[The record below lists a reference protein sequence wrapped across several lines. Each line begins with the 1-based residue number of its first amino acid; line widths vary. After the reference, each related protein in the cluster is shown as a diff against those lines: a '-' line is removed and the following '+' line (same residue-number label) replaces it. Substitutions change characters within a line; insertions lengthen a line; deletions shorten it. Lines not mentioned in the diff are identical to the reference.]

1 MYDRVLNEGEIL
13 QIHNQGGLQVDKTLV
28 YPTYKTVDITD
39 LSIVSYLPFIS
50 PGFIDASRHHLNM
63 FANQDEGVLGG
74 YLICPGPFGRAMP
87 FNDTTSSVDIAIAT
101 PSGTITE
108 LLYGGNGSFTI
119 AAWFCMDNTAGV
131 ASATYDNTTLISLGS
146 IGSTFEF
153 ATGRAPSAFVV
164 SASGAANN
172 VRLSAR
178 FFEDGIVSLDKV
190 QVMMNPEVDLSLSVM
205 RHVAVVYDEQTKGVA
220 LYTDGMLSQSGT
232 LPKSLYPV
240 MQQIVGSGY
249 PLVFLNGIPSTTTDV
264 YSNLGGDDCAVS
276 EILIANRPF
285 LPSEVRYI
293 AESGIDISPT
303 FYSVHD
309 PRLRGYWDCTGS
321 GTNDH
326 IIQDSCM
333 IFTSGGIPGHLT
345 QVASDT
351 MWSLIATSVGR
362 KQLSSLDRFSRSRNP
377 LEGITSGTWAVMST
391 SDGIGHATNATGE
404 FSRTSSSDL
413 CQRYRM
419 FADERDLRAPS
430 HINEYIIGFNVT
442 PSGTIPRSFGSTDRE
457 VNSMLFTYGEPSASD
472 QIISYLT
479 NALAPAS
486 GVMLVYQ
493 TTDGTGTVQN
503 PLVSGQ
509 VSYGVRNRVMFHAK
523 PLLPYNNDTVTPIE
537 ITLYINNVI
546 AQRAVYANTAVS
558 GPAARLYDSDT
569 AQGTSDNWT
578 LQIGG
583 RATQDVFSTLSTTMD
598 GLSGIMMNAIFVM
611 VGSFSANDILRL
623 AASGINSSKTI
634 SNFSNTLPMAP
645 ITIQDQTLEGYW
657 RFSGPDSGSGILD
670 LSSKGND
677 LNPVA
682 RSLGAGLGAGAF
694 ALRYI
699 PLGFVN
705 AAMPRQ
711 ASGITY
717 NGFTFTGASAS
728 PPAFAIS
735 GSRFQIPQ
743 SGFSVGFWMA
753 PISPVNSDKEGL
765 KILRNFIRLAN
776 PN

>member
-1 MYDRVLNEGEIL
+1 
-13 QIHNQGGLQVDKTLV
+13 
-28 YPTYKTVDITD
+28 
-39 LSIVSYLPFIS
+39 
-50 PGFIDASRHHLNM
+50 
-63 FANQDEGVLGG
+63 
-74 YLICPGPFGRAMP
+74 
-87 FNDTTSSVDIAIAT
+87 
-101 PSGTITE
+101 
-108 LLYGGNGSFTI
+108 
-119 AAWFCMDNTAGV
+119 
-131 ASATYDNTTLISLGS
+131 
-146 IGSTFEF
+146 
-153 ATGRAPSAFVV
+153 
-164 SASGAANN
+164 
-172 VRLSAR
+172 
-178 FFEDGIVSLDKV
+178 
-190 QVMMNPEVDLSLSVM
+190 
-205 RHVAVVYDEQTKGVA
+205 
-220 LYTDGMLSQSGT
+220 
-232 LPKSLYPV
+232 
-240 MQQIVGSGY
+240 
-249 PLVFLNGIPSTTTDV
+249 
-264 YSNLGGDDCAVS
+264 
-276 EILIANRPF
+276 
-285 LPSEVRYI
+285 
-293 AESGIDISPT
+293 
-303 FYSVHD
+303 
-309 PRLRGYWDCTGS
+309 
-321 GTNDH
+321 
-326 IIQDSCM
+326 M

-682 RSLGAGLGAGAF
+682 RSLGAGLC
-694 ALRYI
+694 
-699 PLGFVN
+699 
-705 AAMPRQ
+705 
-711 ASGITY
+711 
-717 NGFTFTGASAS
+717 
-728 PPAFAIS
+728 
-735 GSRFQIPQ
+735 
-743 SGFSVGFWMA
+743 
-753 PISPVNSDKEGL
+753 
-765 KILRNFIRLAN
+765 
-776 PN
+776 